1 MLVSIFYI
9 NNRRIYNVFI
19 QIYVLSKMV
28 AKHLDRQ
35 YRNVATKQNKNARI
49 ILKSSDK
56 NNRLDCSSIS
66 SFFLAFDSLWLTPSF
81 QVECHRIPVT
91 TVFVPILLV

>member
-1 MLVSIFYI
+1 
-9 NNRRIYNVFI
+9 
-19 QIYVLSKMV
+19 MV

-56 NNRLDCSSIS
+56 NNRLDSSSIS
-66 SFFLAFDSLWLTPSF
+66 SFFLAFDSLWFTPSF

-91 TVFVPILLV
+91 TVFVPILLVCGKGARPRAQSCTSFTIIAGSRQ